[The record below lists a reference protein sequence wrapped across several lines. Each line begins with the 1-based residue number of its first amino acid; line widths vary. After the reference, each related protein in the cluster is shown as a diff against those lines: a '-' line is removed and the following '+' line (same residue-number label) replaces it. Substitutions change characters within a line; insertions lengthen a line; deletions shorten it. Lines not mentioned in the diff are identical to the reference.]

1 MDPLAPYQLSD
12 SFIQKL
18 QDRNALQEE
27 LQAGKSLGEL
37 VSFSEEAMQH
47 FYEAAYQLYQSGR
60 DKEAADAFFFLCTLH
75 PAVQVYWLGL
85 GMAEQCLNRF
95 EEALSAYAMASL
107 LEPQDPLPYYHSAAC
122 YHALQ
127 DAANARK
134 SLEMALDYFGDDHDA
149 LKATAR
155 AALTAL

>member
-1 MDPLAPYQLSD
+1 MYD
-12 SFIQKL
+12 SFIRKL
-18 QDRNALQEE
+18 QDRQALQED
-27 LQAGKSLGEL
+27 LQAGKSLGEI
-37 VSFSEEAMQH
+37 VGFSEDAMQH
-47 FYEAAYQLYQSGR
+47 FYAAAYQLYHSGR
-60 DKEAADAFFFLCTLH
+60 DKDAADAFFFLSALH
-75 PAVQVYWLGL
+75 PSVQVYWLGL

-127 DAANARK
+127 DVINARK
-134 SLEMALDYFGDDHDA
+134 SLEMALDYFGDDHAA
-149 LKATAR
+149 LKETAR